1 MNNINSGNTQWL
13 TFLLAAAALHGL
25 WLAGLLFA
33 KNEGRQGLKLLAAA
47 FVLVS
52 LYLLNYLFF
61 LTGFIRSTPHL
72 LGVFYPLFFLIGPC
86 FYFFVRHSLAPD
98 FRFGWA
104 HLWHLLLPVA
114 AFFDTL
120 ELYALP
126 AATKLKAIDVILSG
140 EWKLSWL
147 DLLLSSGFL
156 VQLIVYV
163 AAAWW
168 LAWRFE
174 HRQDGPPNQ
183 RNARWYRQFCMGFLI
198 FLLLDLAARASL
210 FALEI
215 DGPVME
221 MVVASLLALAIQLA
235 GYRAIGRLGDFPKI
249 LPALAG
255 ENGNGKYKTSPLT
268 PEQMEA
274 HQDELLSLM
283 KREQPHLDASLK
295 ISGLAERLGIPSH
308 HLSQVLNE
316 GMETNFY
323 DFVNSYRVEAAKRRL
338 KDKNYRHYSILAIG
352 LECGFANKT
361 TFNRTF
367 KKMTGL
373 TPSEYMAEEKEAMK

>member
-1 MNNINSGNTQWL
+1 MNNINSGNIQWL

-33 KNEGRQGLKLLAAA
+33 KNEGRQSLKLLSAA

-61 LTGFIRSTPHL
+61 LTGFIRFAPHL
-72 LGVFYPLFFLIGPC
+72 LGVFYPLFFLVGPC
-86 FYFFVRHSLAPD
+86 FYFFVKYALTPD
-98 FRFGWA
+98 FHFRRA
-104 HLWHLLLPVA
+104 HLWHLLLPIV

-120 ELYALP
+120 EFYALP
-126 AATKLKAIDVILSG
+126 KATKLKAIDIILSG
-140 EWKLSWL
+140 EWELSWL
-147 DLLLSSGFL
+147 DLILSSGFL
-156 VQLIVYV
+156 LQLLIYV
-163 AAAWW
+163 AAAWQ
-168 LAWRFE
+168 LSQRIE
-174 HRQDGPPNQ
+174 NRQEDRVNQ
-183 RNARWYRQFCMGFLI
+183 SNARWYRQFCLGFLI
-198 FLLLDLAARASL
+198 LLLLDLAARFFF
-210 FALEI
+210 FALKI
-215 DGPVME
+215 DTPVME
-221 MVVASLLALAIQLA
+221 MVIASLLALGIQLA
-235 GYRAIGRLGDFPKI
+235 GYRAIGRLGDFPKL
-249 LPALAG
+249 LPALVR

-283 KREQPHLDASLK
+283 KREQPYLDASLK

-338 KDKNYRHYSILAIG
+338 KDENYRHYSILAIG